1 MFYIVNMYILL
12 MENNSRKFTT
22 IAVSKDMV
30 KLIGNIV
37 DDSQGLYKTKTEFI
51 NAALREK
58 IERVH
63 QHGPYFSKKKK
74 HDPSTI

>member
-1 MFYIVNMYILL
+1 MD
-12 MENNSRKFTT
+12 RKFTT

-30 KLIGNIV
+30 KLIGSIV
-37 DDSQGLYKTKTEFI
+37 DNSQGLYKTKTEFI

-58 IERVH
+58 IEKVH
-63 QHGPYFSKKKK
+63 QHGPHFSKKKK